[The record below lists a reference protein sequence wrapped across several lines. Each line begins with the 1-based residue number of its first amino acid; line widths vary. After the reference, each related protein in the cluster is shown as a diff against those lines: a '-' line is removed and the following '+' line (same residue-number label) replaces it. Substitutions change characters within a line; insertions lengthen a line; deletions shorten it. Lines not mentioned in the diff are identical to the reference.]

1 MVATPA
7 GPRRASRGRHA
18 GGLGWRMRFF
28 PLVVTGCALTGC
40 VAPAAAAPPR
50 PHVVIVSVDG
60 LRPDTYLE
68 ADRLGLKIP
77 TLRRLMR
84 EGTVAAGAM
93 SVLPS
98 VTYPA
103 HTTIATGVFPAR
115 HGIVTNYAWDPVDKN
130 LTGWWWYAEDI
141 RAPTLWDAARAAG
154 RKVALIDWP
163 VTVGAKV
170 DVLVPEYWR
179 AGTPDDQKLERALA

>member
-1 MVATPA
+1 MVATPV

-28 PLVVTGCALTGC
+28 PLVVTGAL
-40 VAPAAAAPPR
+40 
-50 PHVVIVSVDG
+50 
-60 LRPDTYLE
+60 
-68 ADRLGLKIP
+68 
-77 TLRRLMR
+77 
-84 EGTVAAGAM
+84 

-179 AGTPDDQKLERALA
+179 AGTP